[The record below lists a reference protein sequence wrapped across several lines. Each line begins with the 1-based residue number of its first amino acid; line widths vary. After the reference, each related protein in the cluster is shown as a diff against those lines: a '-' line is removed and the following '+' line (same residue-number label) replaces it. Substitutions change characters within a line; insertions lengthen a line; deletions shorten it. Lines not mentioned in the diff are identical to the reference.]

1 MKTLYF
7 LRHAKSDWS
16 DFSLPDYERPLN
28 ERGRRACLKIGLT
41 MKRLSITPE
50 RVVCSTATRARE
62 TLDRVMTSGEL
73 DWPVTSESALYGAG
87 ADRILSLIR
96 QQPDSF
102 QSLLLVGH
110 NPGFQD
116 LVVGLTGSEAEGGML
131 DRVMRKLPT
140 GAFAEITFD
149 SGSFSQIGLGT
160 GHLNRFIKP
169 KDKTMV

>member
-16 DFSLPDYERPLN
+16 DFSLPDYQRPLN
-28 ERGRRACLKIGLT
+28 DRGRRACQKIGRA
-41 MKRLSITPE
+41 MKRLSIEPQM
-50 RVVCSTATRARE
+50 VLCSTAVRAQE
-62 TLDRVMTSGEL
+62 TLERVMSAGDL
-73 DWPVTSESALYGAG
+73 DWPVTAESDLYGAG

-96 QQPDSF
+96 QQPDTID
-102 QSLLLVGH
+102 SLLLVGH

-116 LVVGLTGSEAEGGML
+116 LVIGLSGGESEEGML

-140 GAFAEITFD
+140 GAFAEIAFD
-149 SGSFSQIGLGT
+149 EPTYHQIGLGGGT
-160 GHLNRFIKP
+160 LTRFLKP